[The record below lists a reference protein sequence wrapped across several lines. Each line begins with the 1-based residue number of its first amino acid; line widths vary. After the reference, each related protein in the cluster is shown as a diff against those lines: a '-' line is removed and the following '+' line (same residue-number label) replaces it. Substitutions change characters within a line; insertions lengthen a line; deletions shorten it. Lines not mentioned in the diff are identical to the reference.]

1 MACGVVKWSR
11 LQDQA
16 KRAADMQVIG
26 YASDPQSTLALLAH
40 RATAAPSVCFSV
52 TFPSARLSH
61 PNYIVCIICIEQ

>member
-26 YASDPQSTLALLAH
+26 YASDPQSTIALLAH
-40 RATAAPSVCFSV
+40 SATVALSVSFSV
-52 TFPSARLSH
+52 TFPSAWL
-61 PNYIVCIICIEQ
+61 PQPDFYCLYNLY